1 MASLKNHTPENY
13 NANASFVYS
22 DQFTS
27 PILGLLNPQP
37 GEIIAD
43 LGCGTGELT
52 AKIVAAVGGT
62 GTVVGFDSSE
72 KMVSYFCDSRF
83 A

>member
-1 MASLKNHTPENY
+1 MAALTNHIPDNY
-13 NANASFVYS
+13 NSNASFVYS

-27 PILGLLNPQP
+27 PVLSLLNAQS
-37 GEIIAD
+37 GEVIAD

-52 AKIVAAVGGT
+52 TKILARVGSRGR
-62 GTVVGFDSSE
+62 VVGIDSSRA
-72 KMVSYFCDSRF
+72 MVGSS